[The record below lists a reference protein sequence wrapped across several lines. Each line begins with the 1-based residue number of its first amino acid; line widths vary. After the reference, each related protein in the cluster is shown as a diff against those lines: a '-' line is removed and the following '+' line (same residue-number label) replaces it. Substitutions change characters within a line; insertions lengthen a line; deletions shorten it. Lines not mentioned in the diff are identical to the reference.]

1 MIGRFKCKETETTK
15 GYERKNDLPFTNIRV
30 YYPLSKQ
37 FRFLIY
43 ALYKYTCIYLH
54 KIYVRWVHVYDII
67 TYQVLLPSLT
77 VFSFILVSSASV
89 SVTVLSCAFSSLA
102 ICKSVT
108 YPVISGNQA
117 SNQKSFISTANQCP
131 NITKR

>member
-1 MIGRFKCKETETTK
+1 MIGRFKYKQTETTK
-15 GYERKNDLPFTNIRV
+15 GYETKNDLPFKISASIIHYRNNV
-30 YYPLSKQ
+30 DYQY
-37 FRFLIY
+37 IY
-43 ALYKYTCIYLH
+43 
-54 KIYVRWVHVYDII
+54 IYVYMHIYIRWVHVYDII

-108 YPVISGNQA
+108 CPVISRNQG
-117 SNQKSFISTANQCP
+117 SNQKSFVSTANQCP
-131 NITKR
+131 NVTRR